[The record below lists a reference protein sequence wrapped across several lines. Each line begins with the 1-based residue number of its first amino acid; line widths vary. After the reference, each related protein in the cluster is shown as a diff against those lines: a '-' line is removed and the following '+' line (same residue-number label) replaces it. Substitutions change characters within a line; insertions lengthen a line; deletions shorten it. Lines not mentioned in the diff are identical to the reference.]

1 MWSSA
6 ARAARRPRAAST
18 PSADA
23 WLDAGIV
30 PFSTLGYLEGSEEFQ
45 RWYPADFITEMREQI
60 RLWFYSMLFM
70 SVTLENRSPYQSVF
84 VYEKLNDETGRAMHK
99 SWGNAIEFGEAAER
113 MGADVMRWL
122 YAGQNPLYNI
132 NFGYGPAGEV
142 KRRMLTL
149 WNVYAFL
156 RHLRPPG

>member
-1 MWSSA
+1 MVIRCEGCEA
-6 ARAARRPRAAST
+6 PTRRIDAVG
-18 PSADA
+18 DA

-132 NFGYGPAGEV
+132 NFGYGPGGRGQAAHADPVERLRV
-142 KRRMLTL
+142 
-149 WNVYAFL
+149 L